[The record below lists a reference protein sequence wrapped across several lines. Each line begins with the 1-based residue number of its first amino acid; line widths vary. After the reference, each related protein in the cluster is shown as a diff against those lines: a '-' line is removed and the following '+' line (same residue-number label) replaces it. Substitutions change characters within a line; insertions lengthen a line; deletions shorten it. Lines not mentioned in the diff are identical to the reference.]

1 VNEKKIFKYQRT
13 PLNFMRSREE
23 VYGMLREAVDLQET
37 WRYAYDQAKAQGN
50 KEQMRICVRNHK
62 ALEGVIKTLRWT
74 LEYAG
79 IGSPL
84 M

>member
-1 VNEKKIFKYQRT
+1 
-13 PLNFMRSREE
+13 MRSRED

-50 KEQMRICVRNHK
+50 KEQMRIAVRNHK

-84 M
+84 MQSD